1 MSVIVT
7 LKKPIKVG
15 EDELTQLELRE
26 PTVKDI
32 TEIGYPY
39 RISQSA
45 SGAGMEILPAVVI
58 KYVSKLASVPP
69 SALNSLSIS
78 DLTNLQT
85 EVMNFF
91 GDAT

>member
-1 MSVIVT
+1 MSVIVK

-15 EDELTQLELRE
+15 EEDVTELELRE

-39 RISQSA
+39 RVSQST
-45 SGAGMEILPAVVI
+45 SGSGMEILPAVVI
-58 KYVSKLASVPP
+58 KYVSKLAAVPP
-69 SALNSLSIS
+69 SALNGLSIS
-78 DLTNLQT
+78 DLTALQT